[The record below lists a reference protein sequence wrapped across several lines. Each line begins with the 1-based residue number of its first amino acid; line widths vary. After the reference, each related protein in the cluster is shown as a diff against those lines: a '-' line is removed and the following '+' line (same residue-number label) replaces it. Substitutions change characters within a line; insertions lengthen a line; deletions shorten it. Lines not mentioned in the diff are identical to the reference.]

1 MIAGK
6 KYWIF
11 LIVLLLSGVV
21 SAQTNTASEN
31 DLKKKA
37 ERFFNS
43 GEYEPAMPVYSQLL
57 SLYPKDPIYNYR
69 YGVCLIKAGKE
80 KVNAIGYLE
89 YASIQTNMEQDVWFY
104 LGRGYMYAGKF
115 QNAKNAFEQL
125 KKNAGQAKAKKFEAD
140 LLIGNC
146 TNAEE
151 LLKSRRN
158 VAVLS
163 SQEISRTNF
172 YNSYDFSESNGR
184 LLPTA
189 EQFLTGTDK
198 DLQLNPLMFMSKD
211 GQIIY
216 YASYGKNSSGG
227 KDIYL
232 RRKMTNGQWGEPENL
247 GATVNSVENEDYPY
261 LDKDNRTLYFSS
273 RGHNSIGGYDIFKSQ
288 FDFNTGKWSEPQ
300 NLGIPINTV
309 EDDFLYLPSMKG
321 DLATYVSAMDAGS
334 GKIQLNKIQVGDVS
348 NNYVTISG
356 TYFSLDQVTR
366 RDARVT
372 VLRTSDRGIITSVRT
387 DPRTGKYELVL
398 EPGHEYTLLVEGGS
412 YVPHA
417 ETFEIPSMP
426 MANLRQEVKLN
437 KSKEKEEMTL
447 VNFFTPIT
455 ASSNQGA
462 LAVSDVPTETKS
474 KAYDV
479 TNRDTS
485 SLIPVRID
493 NEVVYVAPPSGK
505 DNVTKT
511 ETESPVDISNETIS
525 KNTRTSPVTE
535 TNVNN
540 PIPASQM
547 AANDLPEDTT
557 EELSSSKKTPKEKY
571 DPYLEKNM
579 TPDELQQKQEEAT
592 RTREVTLEEKG
603 KAEEIDVNVSNDE
616 LAKLAFDDARS
627 MEMEAD
633 SLKKEAQSLRAQ
645 ATEKDSLSI
654 VLKTESEQ
662 SKGKDEEKAN
672 ALLTQSE
679 DSRSEAEKLVQQ
691 ASLLEDLS
699 SQREAEARLALQDA
713 KQIVLINE
721 QNKTLA
727 NNSSKK
733 NQKSIKGN
741 SQTVNIP
748 VSETGNPNQQEVSA
762 TENSGLPQTNEQGK
776 SGDVTTNNQVSTSET
791 KSNISAEQTN
801 STEEHKSGK
810 IANPVVAEPSGN
822 KATEKNAEK
831 TSGEN
836 NIALNESPSNVSGTS
851 STTNKQ
857 NSITSDSP
865 AVSNSP
871 VNSGEKRSETADQ
884 STAQNQISGDTGNK
898 AADQQISENKTETP
912 IQSKGEQA
920 DLQTKSAQTEE
931 RNNSTLNGQ
940 NPATDKNTVV
950 PSNSEVALNT
960 VENVNNQSG
969 KTASTQQPSKPLVKQ
984 NQVAGTVK
992 TNQDGSAQ
1000 QGSIENQG
1008 NNAQQNLAA
1017 NNEPATE
1024 RNENSN
1030 TSPLRTSSVPVN
1042 QNESTTSTT
1051 GVDFNAI
1058 PDVKP
1063 EAVIAYK
1070 GYEDKMTRSRSLAS
1084 QSENLQK
1091 RVASMKISPVRDSLI
1106 EVSNSISRESIQN
1119 WQEAQ
1124 KQLADAKRID
1134 PEIENKVQTYTS
1146 THASTVSASNTARKD
1161 HSVSTTSG
1169 VQSPEGATSGTG
1181 NNSTVDN
1188 KQTTAR
1194 NQNSDSGTL
1203 ENNNSGQS
1211 ELAVR
1216 SEQKASSSPTNQIS
1230 GKSTETIPVTAQKQN
1245 GTEPSVNNSKAEIT
1259 NGQTVV
1265 SDSKSGENTNQTS
1278 KQNSTV
1284 SNPAIVAPDNS
1295 VSGSDSGINT
1305 DENRVVAT
1313 EQKTPITSTESNTA
1327 QNAEV
1332 KPASGQK
1339 KPAENNSDSES
1350 LKNVPASNT
1359 VSNNQSVQTVETKNT
1374 QTKQSVE
1381 QVATENNQKN
1391 TTSGQTNANENTTV
1405 EKSVPTSGNNS
1416 QNVALINTEKNQV
1429 PAQATTSNTK
1439 SATPASTQ
1447 PESNKAVKPENTEN
1461 TTPSQNVLAE
1471 SKTQQSNES
1480 GQPASQQSSVSQ
1492 PVTNNAAQEKEAGAI
1507 TERNTSA
1514 TTSSPV
1520 VQEQLDTTKEEYP
1533 RYIKIQKDINNA
1545 QVETINIFA
1554 TAINLNKK
1562 AVEQKQK
1569 QLDLLEKADRT
1580 SDQGEKDKLFKEA
1593 EKLGK
1598 ASQKT
1603 EALSKQKFTEAQQ
1616 KTSEV
1621 KVLTWQLES
1630 VKSKLVIPSATKQA
1644 TSAQQVTE
1652 NITNPQQETAANTA
1666 AVNTNSDTENK
1677 TSGNDAGTTPAM
1689 DGSPVA
1695 EIQSILAGPAVVLTE
1710 EEKTSMAVKVFSR
1723 SAAPVYSTLN
1733 PIPMN
1738 PSLPEGLVFKIQ
1750 VGAFHKPIPDE
1761 TFKNLQPV
1769 TGENTRPGWIRYCV
1783 GMFKTFEPANL
1794 VKQDLR
1800 KNGFKDAFV
1809 VAYFNGKRISLRE
1822 AYLKLNGEES
1832 ALRAAYAQQAA
1843 REIAMLKT
1851 LDIAQEFNVS
1861 NLQNLDDDARQFY
1874 GSDASKIVSS
1884 GGASATEE
1892 VLYAVQVGVYRN
1904 QNPPAILTT
1913 LQPLYTEPLSKGL
1926 YRFTNGRYNYF
1937 AQADSAKKI
1946 AVNTG
1951 VKDAFIIV
1959 YRNGRRISL
1968 AGLGQTASSRSA
1980 VSNQPVVR
1988 STTETVVPAANE
2000 SAVQPGIVFRV
2011 QLGAFKNNVPYQMVE
2026 SFLKI
2031 SDKGIN
2037 QETDSRGLHIFYAGT
2052 FTEYAPALQLKQEV
2066 IEKGVKDA
2074 FIVALRNGQRISLS
2088 EAFKQIRN

>member
-11 LIVLLLSGVV
+11 LIVLFLSGVV

-31 DLKKKA
+31 DFKKKA

-57 SLYPKDPIYNYR
+57 SLYPKDPVYNYR

-89 YASIQTNMEQDVWFY
+89 YASIQTNMEQDVWYY

-172 YNSYDFSESNGR
+172 YNSYDFSEANGR

-189 EQFLTGTDK
+189 EQFLTGSDK
-198 DLQLNPLMFMSKD
+198 DLQINPLMFMSKD

-216 YASYGKNSSGG
+216 YASYGKNSNGG

-232 RRKMTNGQWGEPENL
+232 RRKMTNGQWAEPENL

-261 LDKDNRTLYFSS
+261 LDRDNRTLYFSS
-273 RGHNSIGGYDIFKSQ
+273 RGHNSIGGYDIFKTQ
-288 FDFNTGKWSEPQ
+288 FDFNTGRWSEPQ

-321 DLATYVSAMDAGS
+321 DLATYVSAMDAGN

-372 VLRTSDRGIITSVRT
+372 VLRTSDQGIITSVRT

-474 KAYDV
+474 KEYDV
-479 TNRDTS
+479 SKRDTS
-485 SLIPVRID
+485 GLIPVHIN
-493 NEVVYVAPPSGK
+493 NEIVYVAPPSGK
-505 DNVTKT
+505 NAETKT
-511 ETESPVDISNETIS
+511 ETELPVDNSSETIS

-540 PIPASQM
+540 PTPSSQIG
-547 AANDLPEDTT
+547 ANDLPEDTT
-557 EELSSSKKTPKEKY
+557 EDLSSSNKSKKEKY
-571 DPYLEKNM
+571 DPYLEKSM
-579 TPDELQQKQEEAT
+579 TPDEVKQKQEEET

-633 SLKKEAQSLRAQ
+633 SLKKEAQSIREK

-654 VLKTESEQ
+654 VLKKESDQ

-679 DSRSEAEKLVQQ
+679 ESRSEAEKLVQQ
-691 ASLLEDLS
+691 ASFLEELS
-699 SQREAEARLALQDA
+699 SQRSAEARLALQDA

-733 NQKSIKGN
+733 NQKSAKGN
-741 SQTVNIP
+741 SQTVNVP
-748 VSETGNPNQQEVSA
+748 VSETANPSQQEVSA
-762 TENSGLPQTNEQGK
+762 TENSGPSQTTEQGK
-776 SGDVTTNNQVSTSET
+776 SGDGTTNNQISSSET
-791 KSNISAEQTN
+791 KSNSSTEQTN
-801 STEEHKSGK
+801 STQENNSGK
-810 IANPVVAEPSGN
+810 IVNPAVTETTGN
-822 KATEKNAEK
+822 KSTEKNAGK

-836 NIALNESPSNVSGTS
+836 NTALNDSPSNVSGS
-851 STTNKQ
+851 SSATVKQ
-857 NSITSDSP
+857 NANTSESP
-865 AVSNSP
+865 AVSNSS
-871 VNSGEKRSETADQ
+871 VNSGEK
-884 STAQNQISGDTGNK
+884 QNENTEQNTTQNRVPGNTGNK
-898 AADQQISENKTETP
+898 TTDNQISENKTETP
-912 IQSKGEQA
+912 IGEQA
-920 DLQTKSAQTEE
+920 NQT
-931 RNNSTLNGQ
+931 NNSSTTEGQ
-940 NPATDKNTVV
+940 NNSNLKNQIPATDRNTGVS
-950 PSNSEVALNT
+950 SNSDVALNGA
-960 VENVNNQSG
+960 ENVNKQSN
-969 KTASTQQPSKPLVKQ
+969 TSAPAQQPSKSSVNQ

-992 TNQDGSAQ
+992 TNQDGSTQ
-1000 QGSIENQG
+1000 QGGIENQSK
-1008 NNAQQNLAA
+1008 NAQQNLAA
-1017 NNEPATE
+1017 SNKPSTE

-1030 TSPLRTSSVPVN
+1030 TTPLRTSSVPVN
-1042 QNESTTSTT
+1042 QNESSTSTSA
-1051 GVDFNAI
+1051 VDFSTI

-1146 THASTVSASNTARKD
+1146 AHTSTVSTASTAGNKP
-1161 HSVSTTSG
+1161 SVS
-1169 VQSPEGATSGTG
+1169 
-1181 NNSTVDN
+1181 NNSTVESPAGSEPNTSGKTNTDN
-1188 KQTTAR
+1188 QQTTDR
-1194 NQNSDSGTL
+1194 NQTSGAGIV
-1203 ENNNSGQS
+1203 ENNKPGGT

-1216 SEQKASSSPTNQIS
+1216 SEQKGKSSSVN
-1230 GKSTETIPVTAQKQN
+1230 EIPVKTTAAN
-1245 GTEPSVNNSKAEIT
+1245 PSNTEKPNATESAANDSKTEIR
-1259 NGQTVV
+1259 NGQAVV
-1265 SDSKSGENTNQTS
+1265 NDSKSNENNNQAS
-1278 KQNSTV
+1278 NPNSTV
-1284 SNPAIVAPDNS
+1284 SNPSITAKDNS
-1295 VSGSDSGINT
+1295 TQGVNSGISA
-1305 DENRVVAT
+1305 DENRGVAT
-1313 EQKTPITSTESNTA
+1313 EQSTQNTSQESNTA
-1327 QNAEV
+1327 QNADG
-1332 KPASGQK
+1332 KPSSGQIN
-1339 KPAENNSDSES
+1339 PAGNNSVSES
-1350 LKNVPASNT
+1350 RTQAPASNT
-1359 VSNNQSVQTVETKNT
+1359 VSNNQPVQTAGNNNS
-1374 QTKQSVE
+1374 QPNQSAE

-1391 TTSGQTNANENTTV
+1391 TTSGQTNANEKTGV
-1405 EKSVPTSGNNS
+1405 EKSAPSSENNS
-1416 QNVALINTEKNQV
+1416 QNVALRNTEKNQA
-1429 PAQATTSNTK
+1429 PAQVAGSNTK
-1439 SATPASTQ
+1439 TTTPVSTQ
-1447 PESNKAVKPENTEN
+1447 PGSNPTVRSENTGN
-1461 TTPSQNVLAE
+1461 TTPAQNVLAE
-1471 SKTQQSNES
+1471 NKTQQSNES
-1480 GQPASQQSSVSQ
+1480 VQPASQQSSVSQ
-1492 PVTNNAAQEKEAGAI
+1492 PITNNTSQEKVSGTTI
-1507 TERNTSA
+1507 ERSTSG

-1569 QLDLLEKADRT
+1569 QLDLLEKADRS

-1630 VKSKLVIPSATKQA
+1630 VKSKLVIPSATKQS
-1644 TSAQQVTE
+1644 TPAQQFTD
-1652 NITNPQQETAANTA
+1652 NNTITQQETATNNSS
-1666 AVNTNSDTENK
+1666 VKTNSDTENK
-1677 TSGNDAGTTPAM
+1677 DSENLVGTTPQT

-1695 EIQSILAGPAVVLTE
+1695 EIQNILAGPAVVLTE

-1723 SAAPVYSTLN
+1723 SAAPVYSAEN

-1822 AYLKLNGEES
+1822 AYLKLNGDGSE
-1832 ALRAAYAQQAA
+1832 LRAAYAQQAA

-1861 NLQNLDDDARQFY
+1861 NLQNLDEDARQFY
-1874 GSDASKIVSS
+1874 GADASKMVSS
-1884 GGASATEE
+1884 GGTSATDE

-1968 AGLGQTASSRSA
+1968 AGLGQAASTRSSSA
-1980 VSNQPVVR
+1980 NRQPVV
-1988 STTETVVPAANE
+1988 STAAETAVPAAKD
-2000 SAVQPGIVFRV
+2000 AVVQPGIVFRV

-2066 IEKGVKDA
+2066 IEKGVQDA

>member
-57 SLYPKDPIYNYR
+57 SLYPKDPVYNYR
-69 YGVCLIKAGKE
+69 YGVCLIKAGKD

-89 YASIQTNMEQDVWFY
+89 FASIQTNMEQDVWYY

-125 KKNAGQAKAKKFEAD
+125 KKNAGQTKAKKFEAD

-172 YNSYDFSESNGR
+172 YNSYDFSEANGR

-189 EQFLTGTDK
+189 EQFLTGSDK

-216 YASYGKNSSGG
+216 YASYGKNSTGG

-247 GATVNSVENEDYPY
+247 GTSVNSVENEDYPY

-273 RGHNSIGGYDIFKSQ
+273 RGHNSIGGYDIFKTQ
-288 FDFNTGKWSEPQ
+288 FDFNTGRWSEPQ

-372 VLRTSDRGIITSVRT
+372 VLRTSDQGIITSVRT

-479 TNRDTS
+479 SKRDTS
-485 SLIPVRID
+485 GLIPVHID
-493 NEVVYVAPPSGK
+493 NEIVYVAPPSGK
-505 DNVTKT
+505 NVETKA
-511 ETESPVDISNETIS
+511 ETELPVDNNTETIS

-535 TNVNN
+535 TKVNN
-540 PIPASQM
+540 PVSSTQVFSTEM
-547 AANDLPEDTT
+547 AEDTT
-557 EELSSSKKTPKEKY
+557 EELSSSNKPAKEKY

-579 TPDELQQKQEEAT
+579 TPDEVKQKQEEET
-592 RTREVTLEEKG
+592 RTREVTLEDKG

-633 SLKKEAQSLRAQ
+633 SLKREAKTLRTQ
-645 ATEKDSLSI
+645 ATQKDSLSI
-654 VLKTESEQ
+654 VLKTESDQ
-662 SKGKDEEKAN
+662 QRGKDEEKAN

-691 ASLLEDLS
+691 ASFLEELS
-699 SQREAEARLALQDA
+699 SQRSAEARLALQDA

-727 NNSSKK
+727 NNASKK
-733 NQKSIKGN
+733 NQKSVKGN
-741 SQTVNIP
+741 SKTVSVP
-748 VSETGNPNQQEVSA
+748 VSDTGNPNQQEVSV
-762 TENSGLPQTNEQGK
+762 TENSGPAQTNEQGK
-776 SGDVTTNNQVSTSET
+776 SGVETSPSQVSPSE
-791 KSNISAEQTN
+791 SNSNGSVEQTN
-801 STEEHKSGK
+801 LTQENNSGK
-810 IANPVVAEPSGN
+810 IVNPDVAERSGN
-822 KATEKNAEK
+822 KVAEQNTGN

-836 NIALNESPSNVSGTS
+836 NIALNDKPSNVSGL
-851 STTNKQ
+851 STATGKQ
-857 NSITSDSP
+857 NSNTSDAP
-865 AVSNSP
+865 VVSNTS
-871 VNSGEKRSETADQ
+871 VNSGEKRNETISQ
-884 STAQNQISGDTGNK
+884 NTSQNQNPGETGNK
-898 AADQQISENKTETP
+898 SADQQISGNKTETP
-912 IQSKGEQA
+912 ISEQA
-920 DLQTKSAQTEE
+920 NQTNKSTTAEGQ
-931 RNNSTLNGQ
+931 NNSNLNNQ
-940 NPATDKNTVV
+940 IPVSNKNAGVS
-950 PSNSEVALNT
+950 SNSDVALNGA
-960 VENVNNQSG
+960 ENVNKKSNTS
-969 KTASTQQPSKPLVKQ
+969 APAQQPSKSTVNQ

-992 TNQDGSAQ
+992 TNQDGSTQPGA
-1000 QGSIENQG
+1000 IENQSK
-1008 NNAQQNLAA
+1008 NAQQNLAA
-1017 NNEPATE
+1017 NNEPSTE
-1024 RNENSN
+1024 RNENNN
-1030 TSPLRTSSVPVN
+1030 TAPLRTSSVPVN
-1042 QNESTTSTT
+1042 QNERTSGTTA
-1051 GVDFNAI
+1051 VDFNAI

-1146 THASTVSASNTARKD
+1146 TQVSTVGAANTAGNKPSVSNASRVESPDGSESNTR
-1161 HSVSTTSG
+1161 
-1169 VQSPEGATSGTG
+1169 G
-1181 NNSTVDN
+1181 NTNADN
-1188 KQTTAR
+1188 QQITAR
-1194 NQNSDSGTL
+1194 NQTSGAGNVDNT
-1203 ENNNSGQS
+1203 NSGGT
-1211 ELAVR
+1211 ELAAR
-1216 SEQKASSSPTNQIS
+1216 SEQNAVSSPVKENAGT
-1230 GKSTETIPVTAQKQN
+1230 KTVTTTDSQQAQN
-1245 GTEPSVNNSKAEIT
+1245 ASVPAVNNTNEEIR

-1265 SDSKSGENTNQTS
+1265 SDNKTGENNNQTS
-1278 KQNSTV
+1278 NQNSTV
-1284 SNPAIVAPDNS
+1284 SNPAITAKDNS
-1295 VSGSDSGINT
+1295 TQGVNSGRSA
-1305 DENRVVAT
+1305 DENRGVAT
-1313 EQKTPITSTESNTA
+1313 EQSTQNTSRESKTA
-1327 QNAEV
+1327 QNAGG
-1332 KPASGQK
+1332 KPTSGQMNA
-1339 KPAENNSDSES
+1339 AENNSVSES
-1350 LKNVPASNT
+1350 LTQAPASNT
-1359 VSNNQSVQTVETKNT
+1359 DSNNQPVQTAGNNNS
-1374 QTKQSVE
+1374 QPNQSAE

-1391 TTSGQTNANENTTV
+1391 TTSGRMNANENTGV
-1405 EKSVPTSGNNS
+1405 EKSVPSSENNS
-1416 QNVALINTEKNQV
+1416 QNVALGNTEKNQV
-1429 PAQATTSNTK
+1429 PVQAPTSNMKTET
-1439 SATPASTQ
+1439 SASTQ
-1447 PESNKAVKPENTEN
+1447 PGSNPAVKPENTGN
-1461 TTPSQNVLAE
+1461 TNPTQNILAE
-1471 SKTQQSNES
+1471 SKTQQSNTS
-1480 GQPASQQSSVSQ
+1480 GQPVTQQSTDSH
-1492 PVTNNAAQEKEAGAI
+1492 PVTNNTTQEKTSGTT
-1507 TERNTSA
+1507 TERSTSGA
-1514 TTSSPV
+1514 TSSPV
-1520 VQEQLDTTKEEYP
+1520 VQEQLDTAKEEYP

-1569 QLDLLEKADRT
+1569 QLDLLEKADRS

-1630 VKSKLVIPSATKQA
+1630 VKSKLVIPSATKQS
-1644 TSAQQVTE
+1644 TPAQQ
-1652 NITNPQQETAANTA
+1652 ITDNNTITQQETAANNSSL
-1666 AVNTNSDTENK
+1666 NTNSGTENK
-1677 TSGNDAGTTPAM
+1677 NSENVAGATSQT

-1695 EIQSILAGPAVVLTE
+1695 EIRNILAGPAVVLTE

-1723 SAAPVYSTLN
+1723 SAAPVYSAEN

-1750 VGAFHKPIPDE
+1750 VGAFHKPIPDG

-1861 NLQNLDDDARQFY
+1861 NLQNLDEDARQFY
-1874 GSDASKIVSS
+1874 GADASKMVSS
-1884 GGASATEE
+1884 GGTSATDE

-1913 LQPLYTEPLSKGL
+1913 LQPLYTEPMSKGL

-1968 AGLGQTASSRSA
+1968 AGLGQTASTQSA
-1980 VSNQPVVR
+1980 SVISKPVV
-1988 STTETVVPAANE
+1988 SAATETAVPAAND
-2000 SAVQPGIVFRV
+2000 AVVQPGIVFRV